1 MSETDEMRIA
11 VIFRADL
18 DMPRGK
24 SEVQFGHGV
33 AMLLGQM
40 DRDSAWWYLSGL
52 QMKLSL
58 EVDDEPAL
66 DAILKRAALRNVQ
79 AVKVTDAGRTVFGRP
94 TVTCIALGPMSKTD
108 CNALTRNAR
117 MRT

>member
-1 MSETDEMRIA
+1 MSETADMRIA

-33 AMLLGQM
+33 AMLLGQA
-40 DRDSAWWYLSGL
+40 DHDAAWWYLSGG
-52 QMKLSL
+52 QTKLSL

-66 DAILKRAALRNVQ
+66 DAILRRAALRKVP
-79 AVKVTDAGRTVFGRP
+79 AVKVTDAGRTVFGAP
-94 TVTCIALGPMSKTD
+94 TVTCIALGPMTKTD

-117 MRT
+117 MRA